1 MVNLVSVSPINV
13 GNSDD
18 DSMTIVE
25 LSTFVGNDNVDEYFV
40 DDEDEI
46 DVVSLLPLDDED
58 VDIVEIVDVDEDDDI
73 ADGVGTSVSFGVGTV
88 FVEVVSLI
96 VDVVAKNN
104 NTHRQS

>member
-1 MVNLVSVSPINV
+1 
-13 GNSDD
+13 
-18 DSMTIVE
+18 MTTVE
-25 LSTFVGNDNVDEYFV
+25 LSTFDGNDNVDEYIVV

-46 DVVSLLPLDDED
+46 GVVSLLPLDDED
-58 VDIVEIVDVDEDDDI
+58 VDIVDTVDVDEDDDI
-73 ADGVGTSVSFGVGTV
+73 ADGVGTSVRFGVGSV